1 MSQLLRELN
10 EVTQVKYLAQFQA
23 YNKLL
28 INVTYA
34 TKFRWVPAFVGG
46 HRPSL
51 IVAY

>member
-10 EVTQVKYLAQFQA
+10 EIMPVIYLAQFQA

-34 TKFRWVPAFVGG
+34 TKFR
-46 HRPSL
+46 
-51 IVAY
+51 

>member
-10 EVTQVKYLAQFQA
+10 EVMQVKYLAQFQA

-28 INVTYA
+28 INVTCA
-34 TKFRWVPAFVGG
+34 TKFRWVPAFVGD

-51 IVAY
+51 ILAY